1 MNSEKLYYKD
11 SFMKE
16 FDAVVTECTEENGVF
31 KIVLDK
37 TAFYPEGGGQPAD
50 KGVITFGED
59 SAEVSDVHEKAGVI
73 YHTCDKEIQPGTQ
86 VHGVID
92 WRRRF
97 DLMQQHTGDHIFSG
111 MVLKH
116 YGYNNIGFHLTDK
129 ELVIDYDGTLTKSDI
144 DFLVQ

>member
-16 FDAVVTECTEENGVF
+16 FDAVVAECTEENGAF

-97 DLMQQHTGDHIFSG
+97 DLMQQHSGEHMVSGIIFFPEWCLNT
-111 MVLKH
+111 M
-116 YGYNNIGFHLTDK
+116 
-129 ELVIDYDGTLTKSDI
+129 GTTI
-144 DFLVQ
+144 